1 MKCTKIIPYQ
11 CIDLIFFKHYNFIT
25 MLFKGNDFTM
35 KRILSVFLALTCVF
49 SCLSPS
55 SIAFA
60 VSETSSTEEIVPKGP
75 RSSTSEEYMKKSSAD
90 ARKTKNKN
98 HIRYKAFLTA
108 LLCTTGTDVYIK
120 FVQKKGKNIFNFT
133 VPKIDNTNVKAPY
146 TSQHITQIN
155 ALILAL
161 KEKKDKI
168 YLKTNVSKKYLSLQD
183 SIEVNGHILTG
194 DKVLEYGEKV
204 LEFLEEKKIEDSKE
218 SSLETAENLTADV
231 LFINKVQLLFQDIL
245 DFKENSPKTYLLERK
260 TEEEIKR
267 RKEIN
272 NRKAKIKYR
281 IKKNI
286 NRKAFL
292 TTLLCLSGSNI
303 YIKYRPTVGYKTI
316 DFTIYK
322 INDKTINYNFNLY
335 NEIDILIA
343 ALRNM
348 KGNLGFKL
356 KLIINGFKLKG
367 IKINKTII
375 DIIQI
380 DYFGDKIVEFL
391 YEKAQAGDKEKIYD
405 QILNISEDIE
415 FQNKASE
422 ILNEIL
428 STKPSEVTSP
438 EQSGASSIESINTDY
453 STEKGQN
460 YLAQKSFLTVLLC
473 AIGINVDIVPK
484 KDYKNEIR
492 DFRISQINNTPFY
505 SSFQMTKMHI
515 EKLIEFFS
523 ENQTKISFEYKQAN
537 YLGKDEAMIINNK
550 YLPINDVI
558 NLGKKAFDL
567 IVKKCNDPLHTL
579 GQSISLSKDFLFK
592 EEVANLLKDI
602 MPYDSSKKNKILP
615 ACPKFD

>member
-1 MKCTKIIPYQ
+1 
-11 CIDLIFFKHYNFIT
+11 
-25 MLFKGNDFTM
+25 
-35 KRILSVFLALTCVF
+35 
-49 SCLSPS
+49 
-55 SIAFA
+55 
-60 VSETSSTEEIVPKGP
+60 
-75 RSSTSEEYMKKSSAD
+75 
-90 ARKTKNKN
+90 
-98 HIRYKAFLTA
+98 
-108 LLCTTGTDVYIK
+108 
-120 FVQKKGKNIFNFT
+120 
-133 VPKIDNTNVKAPY
+133 
-146 TSQHITQIN
+146 
-155 ALILAL
+155 
-161 KEKKDKI
+161 
-168 YLKTNVSKKYLSLQD
+168 
-183 SIEVNGHILTG
+183 
-194 DKVLEYGEKV
+194 
-204 LEFLEEKKIEDSKE
+204 
-218 SSLETAENLTADV
+218 
-231 LFINKVQLLFQDIL
+231 
-245 DFKENSPKTYLLERK
+245 
-260 TEEEIKR
+260 
-267 RKEIN
+267 
-272 NRKAKIKYR
+272 
-281 IKKNI
+281 
-286 NRKAFL
+286 
-292 TTLLCLSGSNI
+292 
-303 YIKYRPTVGYKTI
+303 
-316 DFTIYK
+316 
-322 INDKTINYNFNLY
+322 
-335 NEIDILIA
+335 
-343 ALRNM
+343 M

-356 KLIINGFKLKG
+356 KLIINGFKLNG

-428 STKPSEVTSP
+428 STKPPEVTSP
-438 EQSGASSIESINTDY
+438 EQTDY

-523 ENQTKISFEYKQAN
+523 ENQTKINFEYKHAN

-567 IVKKCNDPLHTL
+567 IVKKCNDPLHAL

-592 EEVANLLKDI
+592 EEVTNLLKDI

-615 ACPKFD
+615 ECPKFD

>member
-168 YLKTNVSKKYLSLQD
+168 YLANVSKKYLSLQD

-260 TEEEIKR
+260 TEKEIKR

-453 STEKGQN
+453 STEKSQN

-567 IVKKCNDPLHTL
+567 IVKKCNDPLHAL

-592 EEVANLLKDI
+592 EEVTNLLKDI

-615 ACPKFD
+615 ECPKFD

>member
-60 VSETSSTEEIVPKGP
+60 VSETSSTEEILPKGP

-168 YLKTNVSKKYLSLQD
+168 YLTNVSKKYLSLQD

-260 TEEEIKR
+260 TEKEIKR

-356 KLIINGFKLKG
+356 KLIINGFKLNG

-428 STKPSEVTSP
+428 STKPPEVTSP
-438 EQSGASSIESINTDY
+438 EQSGASDIESINTDY

-460 YLAQKSFLTVLLC
+460 YLAQKSFLTLLLC

-523 ENQTKISFEYKQAN
+523 ENQTKISFEYKHAN

-567 IVKKCNDPLHTL
+567 IVKKCNDPLHAL

-592 EEVANLLKDI
+592 EEVTNLLKDI

-615 ACPKFD
+615 ECPKFD

>member
-75 RSSTSEEYMKKSSAD
+75 RSSTSEEYMKKLSAD

-356 KLIINGFKLKG
+356 KLIINGFKLNG

-428 STKPSEVTSP
+428 STKPPEVTSP
-438 EQSGASSIESINTDY
+438 EQTDY

-523 ENQTKISFEYKQAN
+523 ENQTKISFEYKHAN

-567 IVKKCNDPLHTL
+567 IVKKCNDPLHAL

-592 EEVANLLKDI
+592 EEVTNLLKDI

-615 ACPKFD
+615 ECPKFD